1 MCELENILH
10 NEASINSNRQIPYSL
25 MHAVHAVQCI
35 GKIGVNHKPIPLA
48 KIQKAA
54 TKIHKCVLTM

>member
-10 NEASINSNRQIPYSL
+10 NEVSINSNRQIPYSL
-25 MHAVHAVQCI
+25 MHAVQCI
-35 GKIGVNHKPIPLA
+35 GKIRVNHKPIPLA